1 MSRRTIFL
9 GRLIGLYCI
18 LVALAMLTHKQAAV
32 EVVTALLHNAP
43 LLFSVGVIT
52 VIPGLAMV
60 LGHNVWSGGAMPVI
74 VTLVG
79 WTTLIKGALLLFLSP
94 ETESSL
100 FLDALHYQQLFYL
113 YTCVALLLGVYLT
126 VAARSQQRA
135 RQ

>member
-1 MSRRTIFL
+1 
-9 GRLIGLYCI
+9 
-18 LVALAMLTHKQAAV
+18 MLTHKQAAV
-32 EVVTALLHNAP
+32 EAVTALLHNAP
-43 LLFSVGVIT
+43 LLFSVGAIT

-94 ETESSL
+94 ETESRL

-113 YTCVALLLGVYLT
+113 YACIALLLGVYLT

-135 RQ
+135 NQ

>member
-1 MSRRTIFL
+1 
-9 GRLIGLYCI
+9 
-18 LVALAMLTHKQAAV
+18 MLTHKQAAV